1 MPKKP
6 RNIIQL
12 FLVVSLG
19 IFCVT
24 LFNFPAY
31 SGEIEDLENQIN
43 QTNEEL
49 AKKKGILSDIEKKI
63 AEISGSNYSL
73 SQKINLINDEINKLK
88 KSIDSTEADLNKKI
102 AEIEEKQVLL
112 EKKKESIDTF
122 SSDLYI
128 QSRYRMSQFFLSRD
142 SWDGFVEG
150 LFVKKRAITVL
161 RDEVEKINGEFISLA
176 ESREALEKQKT
187 ELEEQKGDLDKS
199 YALLAAEK
207 AKLQKELNAQ
217 IASKTSVSSQIN
229 KLTSQLS
236 NLQKTLLYTRQGG
249 TSVDPSQ
256 VTVEGSDLGSLSTFT
271 SKASVGSFGV
281 FSIGAYTHRN
291 GMSQWGARERAEAGQ
306 TYKQILQAYY
316 PDGTR
321 TKGYV
326 EPTKIRVKG
335 KGVDCS
341 GNAKT
346 YDEKISF
353 ETYMNRI
360 YEMPSGW
367 SPEAVKAQAVVS
379 RTYAIYKANTQGY
392 IIPSESN
399 QVYKNCDN
407 LQAWKNA
414 VAATK
419 GIVLTKNGSVYSTQ
433 FAAVHGG
440 WINGV
445 GWDLYDTGGT
455 KDFTN
460 TWDNKSGVSWTYRSW
475 YRRDYKLSTTVD
487 GYSCYRYP
495 WLSGQEM
502 ADIVNAASRLTDIGG
517 SGTSDSRIYP
527 IHDRCHSDGNP
538 YSFTEMRNKSSSKF
552 TKVILAQVSR
562 SSGNTNFIKFVNED
576 GREITISGSYFKLA
590 YNLRAPGYLSI
601 PQSGFVHID
610 IQKKL

>member
-12 FLVVSLG
+12 FLVISLG

-31 SGEIEDLENQIN
+31 SGEIEDLEDQID

-73 SQKINLINDEINKLK
+73 SQKITLINDEITKLK
-88 KSIDSTEADLNKKI
+88 KNIDSTEADLNKKI
-102 AEIEEKQVLL
+102 TEIEEKQILL
-112 EKKKESIDTF
+112 EKKKDSIDTF
-122 SSDLYI
+122 SSDLYM

-161 RDEVEKINGEFISLA
+161 KDEVEKINGEFISLA
-176 ESREALEKQKT
+176 ESRETLEKQKA
-187 ELEEQKGDLDKS
+187 ELEQQKGDLDKS
-199 YALLAAEK
+199 YGLLAAEK

-217 IASKTSVSSQIN
+217 IASKTSVSSQIS

-236 NLQKTLLYTRQGG
+236 NLQKTLLYARQGG

-256 VTVEGSDLGSLSTFT
+256 VTAGGSDLGSLSTFT
-271 SKASVGSFGV
+271 SKASSGSFGV

-306 TYKQILQAYY
+306 TYTQILRAYY
-316 PDGTR
+316 PSGTI
-321 TKGYV
+321 TTGYT
-326 EPTKIRVKG
+326 EPSTIRVKG
-335 KGVDCS
+335 TGVDCS
-341 GNAKT
+341 GKT
-346 YDEKISF
+346 KVYDETISF
-353 ETYMNRI
+353 STYMNRI
-360 YEMPSGW
+360 YEMPSSW
-367 SPEAVKAQAVVS
+367 SAEAVKAQAIVS
-379 RTYAIYKANTQGY
+379 RTYAIYKAKTQGY

-407 LQAWKNA
+407 LTAWKNA
-414 VAATK
+414 VTATK
-419 GIVLTKNGSVYSTQ
+419 NIVLTKSGSVYSTQ

-440 WINGV
+440 WINTV
-445 GWDLYDTGGT
+445 GWDLYSSSGA

-460 TWDNKSGVSWTYRSW
+460 TWDNKSGVSWIYRSW

-487 GYSCYRYP
+487 SYSCYRYP

-502 ADIVNAASRLTDIGG
+502 ADIVNAASLLTDIGG
-517 SGTSDSRIYP
+517 SGSSDSRIYP

-538 YSFTEMRNKSSSKF
+538 YSFTELRNKSSSKF
-552 TKVILAQVSR
+552 TKVILVQVSR
-562 SSGNTNFIKFVNED
+562 SSGNTISVKFVNED
-576 GREITISGSYFKLA
+576 GRAITVSGSYFKLA

-601 PQSGFVHID
+601 PQSGFVHVD

>member
-6 RNIIQL
+6 QNIIQL
-12 FLVVSLG
+12 FLVIFLG
-19 IFCVT
+19 FFCIS
-24 LFNFPAY
+24 LFNFPVH
-31 SGEIEDLENQIN
+31 SGDIEDLENQIN

-49 AKKKGILSDIEKKI
+49 AKKKGILSEIEKKI

-73 SQKINLINDEINKLK
+73 SQKITLINNEITKLK
-88 KSIDSTEADLNKKI
+88 KSIDSTEADLSKKI
-102 AEIEEKQVLL
+102 VEIEEKQISL
-112 EKKKESIDTF
+112 EKKKESIDIF

-142 SWDGFVEG
+142 SWDNFVEG
-150 LFVKKRAITVL
+150 LFVKRRAITVL
-161 RDEVEKINGEFISLA
+161 KDEVEKINGEFISLA
-176 ESREALEKQKT
+176 ESRETLEKQKT

-217 IASKTSVSSQIN
+217 IASKTSISSQIS

-236 NLQKTLLYTRQGG
+236 NLQKTLLYARQGG

-256 VTVEGSDLGSLSTFT
+256 VTAGGSDLGSLATFT
-271 SKASVGSFGV
+271 SKATTGSFGV

-291 GMSQWGARERAEAGQ
+291 GMSQWGAKERAEAGQ
-306 TYKQILQAYY
+306 TYTQILKAYY
-316 PDGTR
+316 PSGTI
-321 TKGYV
+321 TTGFT
-326 EPTKIRVKG
+326 EPTTIRVKG
-335 KGVDCS
+335 TGLDCS
-341 GNAKT
+341 GKT
-346 YDEKISF
+346 KVYDETIPF
-353 ETYMNRI
+353 ATYMNRI
-360 YEMPSGW
+360 YEMPSSW

-379 RTYAIYKANTQGY
+379 RTYAIYKSKVQGY

-407 LQAWKNA
+407 LTAWKNA

-419 GIVLTKNGSVYSTQ
+419 GIVLTKSGATYSTQ

-445 GWDLYDTGGT
+445 GWDLFDSGGA

-460 TWDNKSGVSWTYRSW
+460 TWDNKSGVSWIYRSW

-487 GYSCYRYP
+487 SYSCYRYP

-502 ADIVNAASRLTDIGG
+502 ADIVNAASLLTDIGG
-517 SGTSDSRIYP
+517 SGTSDTRIYP

-538 YSFTEMRNKSSSKF
+538 YSFAEMRSKSSSKF
-552 TKVILAQVSR
+552 TKVILVQVSR
-562 SSGNTNFIKFVNED
+562 SSGATTSIKFVNED
-576 GREITISGSYFKLA
+576 GRDITISGSYFKLA

-601 PQSGFVHID
+601 PQSGFVHVD

>member
-6 RNIIQL
+6 HNIIQL
-12 FLVVSLG
+12 FLVISLG

-24 LFNFPAY
+24 LFNFPVY
-31 SGEIEDLENQIN
+31 SDEIEDLEDQIN

-49 AKKKGILSDIEKKI
+49 AKKKGILSDIEKRI

-73 SQKINLINDEINKLK
+73 SQKITLINDEITKLK

-102 AEIEEKQVLL
+102 TEIEEKQILL
-112 EKKKESIDTF
+112 EKKKDSIDSF
-122 SSDLYI
+122 SSDLYM

-161 RDEVEKINGEFISLA
+161 KDEVEKINGEFISLA
-176 ESREALEKQKT
+176 ESRETLEKQKT
-187 ELEEQKGDLDKS
+187 ELEQQKGDLDKS
-199 YALLAAEK
+199 YNLLAAEK

-217 IASKTSVSSQIN
+217 IVSKTSISSQIN

-236 NLQKTLLYTRQGG
+236 NLQKTLLYARQGG

-256 VTVEGSDLGSLSTFT
+256 VTAGGSDLGSLATFT
-271 SKASVGSFGV
+271 SKAPAGSFGV

-306 TYKQILQAYY
+306 TYTQILKAYY
-316 PDGTR
+316 PSGTI
-321 TKGYV
+321 TTGYT
-326 EPTKIRVKG
+326 EPSKIRVKG
-335 KGVDCS
+335 TGVDCS
-341 GNAKT
+341 GKT
-346 YDEKISF
+346 KVYDETISF
-353 ETYMNRI
+353 STYMNRI
-360 YEMPSGW
+360 YEMPSSW
-367 SPEAVKAQAVVS
+367 SAEAVKAQAVVS
-379 RTYAIYKANTQGY
+379 RTYAIYKAKTQGY

-407 LQAWKNA
+407 LTAWKNA
-414 VAATK
+414 VTATK
-419 GIVLTKNGSVYSTQ
+419 GVVLTKGGATYSTQ

-440 WINGV
+440 WVNTV
-445 GWDLYDTGGT
+445 GWDLYSGSGT

-460 TWDNKSGVSWTYRSW
+460 TWDNKSGVSWIYRSW

-487 GYSCYRYP
+487 SYSCYRYP

-502 ADIVNAASRLTDIGG
+502 ADIVNAASLLTDIGG
-517 SGTSDSRIYP
+517 SGSSDSRIYP

-552 TKVILAQVSR
+552 TKVILVQVSR
-562 SSGNTNFIKFVNED
+562 SSGNTTSVKFINED
-576 GREITISGSYFKLA
+576 GRAITISGSYFKLA

-601 PQSGFVHID
+601 PQSGFVHVD